1 MSPGH
6 SRAAVPGLLLGIDTG
21 GTFTDAVV
29 YDEANAM
36 VVATAKSPTTHHDL
50 SIGISGAI
58 DAALTAAAV
67 SSSRIEL
74 VSLSTTLATNAL
86 VEGMG
91 RHVAAVI
98 IGFDEAVIERNGLAE
113 ALAGDPAIF
122 LPGGHDPH
130 GSQADALDLG
140 ELERRVRAVAD
151 DVDGFAVMAQFSVRN
166 PEHELAAT
174 ALVRRIT
181 GKPVTMSHVLSAK
194 LNGPKRAVT
203 AILNARLIP
212 IIEDL
217 VETTLRTLT
226 ERGIDAPLMVVRGD
240 GSLVSA
246 EFVRERPIETIL
258 SGPAASLVG
267 AAHLTGLADAIIS
280 DIGGT
285 TTDIAVLRDG
295 IPLVSH
301 EGATVGGH
309 RTMVSAVAM
318 HTHGLGGDSEVRH
331 DDRAQ
336 GAVVIVGPRRVI
348 PVSLLA
354 ARHPEVVRAILDRQ
368 LRADPPSELDGIFLV
383 APDRA
388 RALAILDGPELE
400 LVGSMGGDVVAASA
414 VVGSLVRRR
423 IAERLVRRGLLQW
436 SSFTPS
442 DASHVL
448 GRQHTYDTDA
458 ARAAADLFAR
468 RRDRLGKPIA
478 TGADEIS
485 ELTIRTVVRRSA
497 EAVLA
502 AAFDHDGL
510 PADTVRSRPVQ
521 TALDGGLSVVRLAV
535 GLDVPLVALGASAAS
550 YYPAVA
556 ELLGTAAVVPE
567 HAGVANA
574 VGAVVG
580 RVRITHECAIS
591 APQQGQYVVHA
602 GERPEVFNDLTAAR
616 TRATELLSSRLDV
629 DMAAAGAPVFET
641 TSDWHEV
648 TVEVSGTMMFVD
660 GTLTVTGSGRPHVG
674 GV

>member
-1 MSPGH
+1 MSPDQP
-6 SRAAVPGLLLGIDTG
+6 RAAGPGLLLGIDTG

-29 YDEANAM
+29 YDEANAT

-58 DAALTAAAV
+58 DAALAAAAV
-67 SSSRIEL
+67 PPSRIEL

-91 RHVAAVI
+91 RPVAAII

-130 GSQADALDLG
+130 GSQADALDLD

-212 IIEDL
+212 IIDDL

-226 ERGIDAPLMVVRGD
+226 ERGVGAPLMVVRGD

-285 TTDIAVLRDG
+285 TTDIAVLRNG

-318 HTHGLGGDSEVRH
+318 HTHGLGGDSQVHH

-354 ARHPEVVRAILDRQ
+354 ARHPDVVHATLDRQ

-388 RALAILDGPELE
+388 RALAILDGAELE
-400 LVGSMGGDVVAASA
+400 LVESMGGDVVAAST

-448 GRQHTYDTDA
+448 GRQHTYDTSA

-468 RRDRLGKPIA
+468 RRDRLGKSIA
-478 TGADEIS
+478 AGADEIS

-510 PADTVRSRPVQ
+510 PADTVRSHPIQ

-535 GLDVPLVALGASAAS
+535 GLDLPLVALGASAAT

-556 ELLGTAAVVPE
+556 ELLGTDAVVPE

-602 GERPEVFNDLTAAR
+602 GDRPEVFNDLTAAR
-616 TRATELLSSRLDV
+616 TRATEVLSARLDA
-629 DMAAAGAPVFET
+629 DMTAAGAPVFET

-648 TVEVSGTMMFVD
+648 TVEVSGTPMFVD

-674 GV
+674 S